1 MNQLLPRIS
10 ARRWSRPI
18 RLTDQLK
25 ILCSNTI
32 NVGAGRLRD
41 KNPNQYF
48 TRKLQRLLSS
58 DSKELAKLTYRLKSR
73 HLIPSVKT
81 TMLLNKNP

>member
-1 MNQLLPRIS
+1 MLESESVLEKSCPDVFGNMNQLLPRIS

-18 RLTDQLK
+18 RHTDQLK

-41 KNPNQYF
+41 KNPKPILHKK
-48 TRKLQRLLSS
+48 TSEA
-58 DSKELAKLTYRLKSR
+58 SKFRFQGARQAN
-73 HLIPSVKT
+73 V
-81 TMLLNKNP
+81 